1 MTRFRFSIL
10 GVMGII
16 LVLDFLHL
24 GTSPDL
30 RDLTRL
36 LRRDHP
42 GQLLTHSVGREAGKT
57 HRSQEIFVPLGEAGK
72 V

>member
-1 MTRFRFSIL
+1 ME
-10 GVMGII
+10 II
-16 LVLDFLHL
+16 LVFDFLRL
-24 GTSPDL
+24 GASPDL

-42 GQLLTHSVGREAGKT
+42 GELLTHSVDREAGKT
-57 HRSQEIFVPLGEAGK
+57 HRSQEVFVPWGEAEK